1 MTFEEAVEPH
11 VHEADEAHV
20 VPPIEP
26 AWIVVLQSN
35 EGVSNFIVHAEK
47 AQEAL
52 VEAMRRAQLGLSK
65 RRRRKLVISR
75 GAVFGPAP
83 YAFELRQVQ
92 P

>member
-1 MTFEEAVEPH
+1 MIFEKVVEPY
-11 VHEADEAHV
+11 VHDEDEAHV

-26 AWIVVLQSN
+26 AWMVVLQSN

-83 YAFELRQVQ
+83 YAFELR
-92 P
+92 